1 MVTYGP
7 VWSLMV
13 LYGPVYN
20 PFLKT
25 GYISVIP
32 AQMMPIFE
40 PLVTGTLLMICLPP
54 SQKIKQKLFKSK
66 ENQNNQEIKTIQK
79 NKKSQKNLKI

>member
-1 MVTYGP
+1 
-7 VWSLMV
+7 MV

-54 SQKIKQKLFKSK
+54 PSQKIKKNFFKSK